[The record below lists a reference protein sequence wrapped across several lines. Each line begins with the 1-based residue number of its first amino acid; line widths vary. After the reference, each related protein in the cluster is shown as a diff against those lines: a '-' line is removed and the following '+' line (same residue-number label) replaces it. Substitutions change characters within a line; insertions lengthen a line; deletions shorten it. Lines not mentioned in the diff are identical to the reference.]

1 MLQQLQVSSTAAL
14 TQYTRA
20 INRTRELLSDP
31 ALALPSSAE
40 RLVLL
45 EHFRK
50 ETRAYDKYM
59 RARRKLWSALTTAE
73 FSSSD
78 NRLLS

>member
-1 MLQQLQVSSTAAL
+1 MLRQLQTSSATAL

-20 INRTRELLSDP
+20 INRTHKLLNNSVLDS
-31 ALALPSSAE
+31 PSPIQRSA
-40 RLVLL
+40 LL

-59 RARRKLWSALTTAE
+59 RERRKLWSALIA
-73 FSSSD
+73 SD
-78 NRLLS
+78 IPSLHK

>member
-1 MLQQLQVSSTAAL
+1 MLRQLQTNSATAL

-20 INRTRELLSDP
+20 INRTHKLLSDSVLESLSP
-31 ALALPSSAE
+31 TQCSA
-40 RLVLL
+40 LL

-59 RARRKLWSALTTAE
+59 RERRKLWSALIAFE
-73 FSSSD
+73 SSSLD
-78 NRLLS
+78 R

>member
-1 MLQQLQVSSTAAL
+1 MLRQFKTSSATAF

-20 INRTRELLSDP
+20 IHRTHKLLSDSV
-31 ALALPSSAE
+31 LDSLSSTQRSA
-40 RLVLL
+40 LL

-59 RARRKLWSALTTAE
+59 RERRKLWSALMASE
-73 FSSSD
+73 RPASISKI
-78 NRLLS
+78 